1 MSQSNK
7 ALISG
12 RRSDPALR
20 SPILPGSPTT
30 LLRRVRGVKHGV
42 CIHDRGR
49 VGAGP
54 HRPPPTTSD
63 VNVFSAARP
72 SGRERQRRRFRNRR
86 HNPKLRVAARA
97 CADGPTTAPNRHASP
112 RVALPHA
119 APRRRP
125 PLCPLVVATHT
136 PPLFP
141 MPPSQQ
147 SHGQDCGGRA
157 WQRAHAAA
165 SLVTSVRHQTGP
177 DPPSCRRRL
186 ARPRGRRRHH
196 RRVRVLAA
204 CALRHRR
211 ALAAAASLA
220 VQACPPAPPPS
231 LVVGTP
237 STRPATVAS
246 PLPPASCRHEGPS
259 QSRRRQEPQTNR
271 VLIVAHDW
279 LPRHS
284 LAASDRP
291 RALMGH
297 SRLRPRLA
305 MARLHGSVVGPRRGI
320 KGVGRCPRMPPPSS
334 LSVVSYSLRLRHRAI
349 RCRGRMCV
357 RPRLPHGCGHRASC
371 AGLLLASAVCVH
383 TFYFVEFKLS

>member
-1 MSQSNK
+1 MVFAS
-7 ALISG
+7 
-12 RRSDPALR
+12 
-20 SPILPGSPTT
+20 TT
-30 LLRRVRGVKHGV
+30 AVAWVRDHTVPPPLLRMSTSSPPL
-42 CIHDRGR
+42 
-49 VGAGP
+49 GP
-54 HRPPPTTSD
+54 RDAS
-63 VNVFSAARP
+63 VS
-72 SGRERQRRRFRNRR
+72 QRRRFRNRR

-186 ARPRGRRRHH
+186 ARPRGRRRRH

-305 MARLHGSVVGPRRGI
+305 MTRLHGSVVGPRCGI
-320 KGVGRCPRMPPPSS
+320 KAVARCPRMPPPSS

-349 RCRGRMCV
+349 RCRSRMCA
-357 RPRLPHGCGHRASC
+357 RARLPHGCGHRALC

-383 TFYFVEFKLS
+383 KG